1 MKTLYS
7 SVEIN
12 RVLDDFKE
20 IRKYYITKE
29 DSYGFVVTKTAS
41 GELVEKEVLC
51 INNIVDDEEK
61 IKLLIEEV
69 IRCENDFEQAKY
81 VVEDSIKAI
90 SKKEKV

>member
-29 DSYGFVVTKTAS
+29 DSYGFVITKTTS
-41 GELVEKEVLC
+41 NELVEKEMLC
-51 INNIVDDEEK
+51 INNIVDSEEK
-61 IKLLIEEV
+61 IKHLIEEV
-69 IRCENDFEQAKY
+69 IKCEDDFEQAKY
-81 VVEDSIKAI
+81 VVEDNIKTH
-90 SKKEKV
+90 STL